1 MPVFTPQTRYIL
13 QKMTEHGPGAYGP
26 KAAKREPYALSDPY
40 EILGIPRAVDPETLK
55 AAYRKLVLHYHPD
68 TKPDPREKATAEKN
82 IKAINAA
89 YEALSNRRGRASYAQ
104 KGETR
109 ARPEARPASPR
120 TESRH
125 TETRENEAFAKLR
138 AHMDTLSAEVRRFA
152 SAREYLDSET
162 SSFASLLK
170 RFFAFAERLAVE
182 RQRDD
187 LQPFRDRLGSIDVEL
202 EGAWKTFMSKAD
214 MFLGTQNARELFFM
228 YGNKTP
234 IIAKTA
240 HPSIDRFLREFHALF
255 ERKFQSA
262 LRAERSKAAL
272 KRIEENVAH
281 ALDRTKMFQA
291 FPEGPSLAFIKRLG
305 ELAAA
310 RRKKMWF

>member
-182 RQRDD
+182 RQRND
-187 LQPFRDRLGSIDVEL
+187 LLPFRTELSGMDVEL
-202 EGAWKTFMSKAD
+202 DDAWKVFTDKASV
-214 MFLGTQNARELFFM
+214 FLDTQNARELFSM

-234 IIAKTA
+234 IIAETA
-240 HPSIDRFLREFHALF
+240 HPSIDRFVRDFHVLF
-255 ERKFQSA
+255 EEKFRFA
-262 LRAERSKAAL
+262 LRVERSKKAL
-272 KRIEENVAH
+272 EEMERSVAH
-281 ALDRTKMFQA
+281 ASDRTKVFQA
-291 FPEGPSLAFIKRLG
+291 FPKGPSLDFFKRLG
-305 ELAAA
+305 ALATA